1 MKELLLKGLVMKV
14 VVQILMAFAVVL
26 VIFAATNV
34 ISIYQST
41 TAKSQLTSMISNS
54 QELTDMANKLKVDM
68 QTYNNSLT
76 AVISSANEQQFN
88 QNEKSLEITYDNL
101 KKTLDSAVDNHVV
114 DSSFENQ
121 ILGSLQDI
129 VAKQLKAKKQLLIL
143 DDDILK
149 SYQDLG
155 VSQISADI
163 IIKKV
168 QNKIDDEFLRDSVNE
183 YVEKRN
189 AAILNA
195 GKAVF
200 TKNLDSAKEYQE
212 KISNLYSEVDSDV
225 EYLMQDIPL
234 FKSEKDFFATNDRFN
249 ELLNS
254 DNSIASKKV
263 NYLQSEKELKVLSEE
278 LNSIK
283 NRLDAKIAEVNE
295 EAAKNNQGVSNNVHS
310 VFNTII
316 VVLLISMGLSLCV
329 IFVVAS
335 ILTRKISKPIR
346 YLLDL
351 MNRLATGDY
360 SKKVGAHN
368 WGYEFK
374 VLANKLNHVIE
385 TNSALISKIQS
396 NNQDIKSQS
405 LLNQEEISSVVASS
419 DKQNGAMHS
428 ILDSLNELGQIA
440 KNTTE
445 AMDNTRDHTQAIQN
459 AVADS
464 LTAID
469 ANVNGNK
476 RLNDTLENAN
486 LTISK
491 VEDRTHDISKI
502 LDVIGEIADQTNLL
516 ALNAAIEAARAG
528 EAGKG
533 FAVVADEVR
542 TLALKTAQSTSQIQE
557 MINNLNA
564 ASAEASECMNI
575 CTTQMTENTK
585 NLDITHNTI
594 AQVNNDIAKLASQA
608 DNVTQMVNEQSASFD
623 DISHN
628 VNTVTS
634 DLDESIKSLEKV
646 RNSSM
651 HLDDLSQEQQ
661 EILSE
666 FKTLDVAVDS

>member
-1 MKELLLKGLVMKV
+1 
-14 VVQILMAFAVVL
+14 
-26 VIFAATNV
+26 
-34 ISIYQST
+34 
-41 TAKSQLTSMISNS
+41 
-54 QELTDMANKLKVDM
+54 
-68 QTYNNSLT
+68 
-76 AVISSANEQQFN
+76 
-88 QNEKSLEITYDNL
+88 
-101 KKTLDSAVDNHVV
+101 
-114 DSSFENQ
+114 
-121 ILGSLQDI
+121 
-129 VAKQLKAKKQLLIL
+129 
-143 DDDILK
+143 
-149 SYQDLG
+149 
-155 VSQISADI
+155 
-163 IIKKV
+163 
-168 QNKIDDEFLRDSVNE
+168 
-183 YVEKRN
+183 
-189 AAILNA
+189 
-195 GKAVF
+195 
-200 TKNLDSAKEYQE
+200 
-212 KISNLYSEVDSDV
+212 
-225 EYLMQDIPL
+225 
-234 FKSEKDFFATNDRFN
+234 
-249 ELLNS
+249 
-254 DNSIASKKV
+254 
-263 NYLQSEKELKVLSEE
+263 
-278 LNSIK
+278 
-283 NRLDAKIAEVNE
+283 
-295 EAAKNNQGVSNNVHS
+295 
-310 VFNTII
+310 
-316 VVLLISMGLSLCV
+316 MGLSLCV

-628 VNTVTS
+628 VNAATS
-634 DLDESIKSLEKV
+634 VLDESIKSLEKV
-646 RNSSM
+646 RTSSM